1 MSQQKKKGSS
11 AARKPLQDASSDEV
25 LAAIISRMEECP
37 NAEALNDEVI
47 MPLILALEKVC
58 EARGYLM
65 NIYGDRSNITVTTPD
80 DAETI
85 YHLIEEYLDTSALD

>member
-1 MSQQKKKGSS
+1 M
-11 AARKPLQDASSDEV
+11 ARNKNKHGGTPKHVSPDDLMT
-25 LAAIISRMEECP
+25 AIISRMEDCP

-47 MPLILALEKVC
+47 MPFILALEKVC

-65 NIYGDRSNITVTTPD
+65 NIYGERSNIAVTTPD

-85 YHLIEEYLDTSALD
+85 YHIVEDYLDSSVE